1 MINFWSIVIEP
12 TVGESPSG
20 PKKIVKA
27 GGLVVE
33 DIKVGSGAEAKNGK
47 HVSIIE
53 ITNWH
58 NYYNISFAQTNTRTF
73 NNILTKLYDPV
84 TLSLVLNI
92 INYVLIAKQ

>member
-1 MINFWSIVIEP
+1 MVKHVCKVASIFGDCIWSICSIFMINFWSIVIEP

-47 HVSIIE
+47 HVSIID
-53 ITNWH
+53 
-58 NYYNISFAQTNTRTF
+58 Y
-73 NNILTKLYDPV
+73 KL
-84 TLSLVLNI
+84 
-92 INYVLIAKQ
+92 A